1 MVSGVSFRAGALD
14 SARDILDQPQKHSKP
29 AGAQTAPEAKA
40 DEYVKPKKKHT
51 VRNVIIGSLV
61 AAAAV
66 VGGLVAGHKLG
77 GFNKIIEKVGTDAT
91 GFKKFLGQAA
101 EKANTAG
108 EWITAKGVKAF
119 EAVKGLFKKGG
130 EGAGAEGAGAAS

>member
-14 SARDILDQPQKHSKP
+14 SARDILDQPQKHSRP
-29 AGAQTAPEAKA
+29 AGAAAPEAKA
-40 DEYVKPKKKHT
+40 DEYVAPKKKHT
-51 VRNVIIGSLV
+51 ARNAIIGTLV

-77 GFNKIIEKVGTDAT
+77 GFNKVVEKVGADAT

-108 EWITAKGVKAF
+108 EWLAAKGVKAF
-119 EAVKGLFKKGG
+119 ETVKGLFKKG
-130 EGAGAEGAGAAS
+130 EETASA

>member
-14 SARDILDQPQKHSKP
+14 SARDILDQPQKHSRP
-29 AGAQTAPEAKA
+29 AGAAAPEAKA
-40 DEYVKPKKKHT
+40 DEYVAPKKKHT
-51 VRNVIIGSLV
+51 VRNAIIGTLV

-77 GFNKIIEKVGTDAT
+77 GFNKVVEKVGADAT

-108 EWITAKGVKAF
+108 EWLAAKGVKAF
-119 EAVKGLFKKGG
+119 ETVKGLFKKG
-130 EGAGAEGAGAAS
+130 EETASA

>member
-14 SARDILDQPQKHSKP
+14 SARDILDQPQKHSRP
-29 AGAQTAPEAKA
+29 AGAAAPEAKA
-40 DEYVKPKKKHT
+40 DEYVAPKKKHT
-51 VRNVIIGSLV
+51 ARNAIIGTLV

-77 GFNKIIEKVGTDAT
+77 GFNKVVEKVGADAT
-91 GFKKFLGQAA
+91 GFKKFLCQAA

-108 EWITAKGVKAF
+108 EWLAAKGVKAF
-119 EAVKGLFKKGG
+119 ETVKGLFKKG
-130 EGAGAEGAGAAS
+130 EETASA